1 MKNNQLVTGRI
12 TYTSKKAKSTEAI
25 KALTNHL
32 FLKYQSGS
40 EFSLTALLSQ
50 YMSKGLVR
58 EVVREAL
65 SRKLFTVKDGNFRYF
80 KSASNACAAPNVYR
94 TADIIEV
101 ASQRLSH
108 KRVQST
114 LRRVSNTD
122 LINELKSRGL

>member
-12 TYTSKKAKSTEAI
+12 VYTSKKAKSTEAV
-25 KALTNHL
+25 KSLTNQL
-32 FLKYQSGS
+32 LSQYKSGS
-40 EFSLTALLSQ
+40 KFSLTALLSQ

-80 KSASNACAAPNVYR
+80 KSSSNTCAAPNVYR
-94 TADIIEV
+94 TADIIEI
-101 ASQRLSH
+101 ASSRLSH